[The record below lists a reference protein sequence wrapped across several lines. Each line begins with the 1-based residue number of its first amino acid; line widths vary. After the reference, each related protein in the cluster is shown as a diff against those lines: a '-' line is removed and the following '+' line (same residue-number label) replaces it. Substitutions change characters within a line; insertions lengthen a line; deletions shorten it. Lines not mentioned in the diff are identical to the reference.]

1 MDNYSHSHEVDE
13 VVTGSVH
20 SNAFT
25 CTLDNKL
32 TCTLS
37 NSGVVFDQSIF
48 SPAPSAEDHVNFV
61 DDVDVVS
68 FDEPENYLTATNF
81 QFISS
86 EHKELARTIS
96 GLESAK
102 IIAAIG

>member
-1 MDNYSHSHEVDE
+1 M
-13 VVTGSVH
+13 
-20 SNAFT
+20 
-25 CTLDNKL
+25 
-32 TCTLS
+32 S

-86 EHKELARTIS
+86 EHKELASIIS

-102 IIAAIG
+102 IIEAIG